1 MRCVSSGHP
10 CQRGN
15 TPSLPLPLLL
25 SLSLSQEGD
34 VIELI
39 ERLDKYWFYARN
51 ADLEMTE
58 GAVPARDLRIV
69 KGLPGESTVSG
80 FEEGP
85 CAIATYTF
93 QGRKSY

>member
-1 MRCVSSGHP
+1 M
-10 CQRGN
+10 
-15 TPSLPLPLLL
+15 
-25 SLSLSQEGD
+25 
-34 VIELI
+34 IELI

-93 QGRKSY
+93 QGRKSYWDVLHQSNTLAR